1 MALNRLQPVDILVLA
16 YVGMVSAVAL
26 ARAPGSSGTWWLLT
40 AHALIAILVVLVTRR
55 GLGRTGT
62 LLREIYPL
70 VLLGALY
77 GALDILNSGRGTEV
91 FDPMVMQWEATV
103 FGGQISRD
111 WWRSAGSPFWSTALH
126 GAYLSYYVIIPLPP
140 LYFAATNDQ
149 AALRRS
155 VFLIMT
161 AFILSYLFFVFFP
174 VAGPYYQFPRPTGE
188 FVANPMART
197 VYGLLASG
205 SSFGAAFPSS
215 HVAATV
221 AAAVAAWWG
230 APRLGSA
237 LTLPTVLLTIGVVYT
252 QMHYGVDAMAGLA
265 VAAIAVTLTLILEK
279 RTSPGAG
286 RRGRLGTAP

>member
-1 MALNRLQPVDILVLA
+1 MNRLRPVDILVLA
-16 YVGMVSAVAL
+16 YVGIVSAMAL

-40 AHALIAILVVLVTRR
+40 AHILIVILVLLVNRP
-55 GLGRTGT
+55 GLGHTGT

-77 GALDILNSGRGTEV
+77 GALDILNSSRGTDV
-91 FDPMVMQWEATV
+91 FDQVVMGWEAAL

-111 WWRSAGSPFWSTALH
+111 WWRGATSPFWSTVLH
-126 GAYLSYYVIIPLPP
+126 GAYLTYYVIIPLPP
-140 LYFAATNDQ
+140 LYFAVTNNR
-149 AALRRS
+149 AALQRS

-174 VAGPYYQFPRPTGE
+174 VAGPYYQFERPAGE
-188 FVANPMART
+188 FIANPMART
-197 VYGLLASG
+197 VYGILATG
-205 SSFGAAFPSS
+205 SSYGAAFPSS

-221 AAAVAAWWG
+221 AAVVAAWWG
-230 APRLGSA
+230 APLLGLV

-252 QMHYGVDAMAGLA
+252 QMHYGVDVLAGLA
-265 VAAIAVTLTLILEK
+265 VAVMAVALTVVLEK

-286 RRGRLGTAP
+286 RRGRIETAP

>member
-1 MALNRLQPVDILVLA
+1 VNRLRPVDILVLA
-16 YVGMVSAVAL
+16 YVGIVSAVAL

-40 AHALIAILVVLVTRR
+40 AHAMIVILVLLVNRP

-77 GALDILNSGRGTEV
+77 GALDILNSSRGTDV
-91 FDPMVMQWEATV
+91 FDQVVMGWEAAL

-111 WWRSAGSPFWSTALH
+111 WWRGATSPFWSTVLH
-126 GAYLSYYVIIPLPP
+126 GAYLTYYVIIPLPP
-140 LYFAATNDQ
+140 LYFAVTNNR
-149 AALRRS
+149 AALQRS

-174 VAGPYYQFPRPTGE
+174 VAGPYYQFERPAGE
-188 FVANPMART
+188 FIANPMART
-197 VYGLLASG
+197 VYGILATG
-205 SSFGAAFPSS
+205 SSYGAAFPSS

-221 AAAVAAWWG
+221 AAVVAAWWG
-230 APRLGSA
+230 APLLGLV

-252 QMHYGVDAMAGLA
+252 QMHYGVDVIAGLVIAGLA
-265 VAAIAVTLTLILEK
+265 VALTVALEK

-286 RRGRLGTAP
+286 RRGRVETAP

>member
-1 MALNRLQPVDILVLA
+1 
-16 YVGMVSAVAL
+16 VAL

-40 AHALIAILVVLVTRR
+40 AHALIVILVALVNRP

-70 VLLGALY
+70 VLLGSLY
-77 GALDILNSGRGTEV
+77 GALDILNRGRGTDV
-91 FDPMVMQWEATV
+91 FDQVVMGWEAAL

-111 WWRSAGSPFWSTALH
+111 WWRSAGSPFWSTVLH
-126 GAYLSYYVIIPLPP
+126 GAYLTYYVIIPLPP
-140 LYFAATNDQ
+140 LYFAISNNQ

-174 VAGPYYQFPRPTGE
+174 VAGPYYQFDRPTGE
-188 FVANPMART
+188 FVDNPMARA
-197 VYGLLASG
+197 VYGLLATG
-205 SSFGAAFPSS
+205 SSYGAAFPSS

-221 AAAVAAWWG
+221 AAVAAAWWD
-230 APRLGSA
+230 APRLGLA
-237 LTLPTVLLTIGVVYT
+237 LTLPTALLTIGVVYT
-252 QMHYGVDAMAGLA
+252 QMHYGVDVLAGLA
-265 VAAIAVTLTLILEK
+265 VAALAVMLTVVLEK

-286 RRGRLGTAP
+286 RRGRVETAP

>member
-1 MALNRLQPVDILVLA
+1 MNRLRPVDTLVLA
-16 YVGMVSAVAL
+16 YVGIVSAVAL
-26 ARAPGSSGTWWLLT
+26 ARAPGTSGTWWLLT
-40 AHALIAILVVLVTRR
+40 AHALIVILVVLVNRP

-77 GALDILNSGRGTEV
+77 GALDILNSSRGTRV
-91 FDPMVMQWEATV
+91 FDRLVMGWEAAV

-111 WWRSAGSPFWSTALH
+111 WWRSATSPFWSTVLH
-126 GAYLSYYVIIPLPP
+126 GAYLTYYVIIPLPP
-140 LYFAATNDQ
+140 LYFAVTNNR
-149 AALRRS
+149 AALQRS

-174 VAGPYYQFPRPTGE
+174 VAGPYYQFERPAGE

-197 VYGLLASG
+197 VYGILAAG
-205 SSFGAAFPSS
+205 SSYGAAFPSS
-215 HVAATV
+215 HVAATM
-221 AAAVAAWWG
+221 AAVVAAWWG
-230 APRLGSA
+230 APLLGLVLA
-237 LTLPTVLLTIGVVYT
+237 LPTALLTIGVVYT
-252 QMHYGVDAMAGLA
+252 QMHYGVDVIAGLA
-265 VAAIAVTLTLILEK
+265 IAVMAVALTVVLER

>member
-1 MALNRLQPVDILVLA
+1 MTRLRPVDILVLA
-16 YVGMVSAVAL
+16 YVGIVSAVAL

-40 AHALIAILVVLVTRR
+40 AHALIVILVALVNRP

-70 VLLGALY
+70 VLLGSLY
-77 GALDILNSGRGTEV
+77 GALDILNRGRGTDV
-91 FDPMVMQWEATV
+91 FDQVVMGWEAAL

-111 WWRSAGSPFWSTALH
+111 WWRGATSPFWSTVLH
-126 GAYLSYYVIIPLPP
+126 GAYLTYYVIIPLPP
-140 LYFAATNDQ
+140 LYFAVTNNR

-174 VAGPYYQFPRPTGE
+174 VAGPYYQFERPAGE

-197 VYGLLASG
+197 VYGILATG
-205 SSFGAAFPSS
+205 SSYGAAFPSS

-221 AAAVAAWWG
+221 AAVVAAWWG
-230 APRLGSA
+230 APLLGLV

-252 QMHYGVDAMAGLA
+252 QMHYGVDVIAGLVIAGLA
-265 VAAIAVTLTLILEK
+265 VALTVALEK

-286 RRGRLGTAP
+286 RRGRVETAP

>member
-1 MALNRLQPVDILVLA
+1 MNRLRPVDILVLA
-16 YVGMVSAVAL
+16 YVGIVSAVAL

-40 AHALIAILVVLVTRR
+40 AHAMIVILVLLVNRP

-77 GALDILNSGRGTEV
+77 GALDILNSSRGTDV
-91 FDPMVMQWEATV
+91 FDQVVMGWEAAL

-111 WWRSAGSPFWSTALH
+111 WWRGATSPFWSTVLH
-126 GAYLSYYVIIPLPP
+126 GAYLTYYVIIPLPP
-140 LYFAATNDQ
+140 LYFAVTNNR
-149 AALRRS
+149 AALQRS

-174 VAGPYYQFPRPTGE
+174 VAGPYYQFERPAGE
-188 FVANPMART
+188 FIANPMART
-197 VYGLLASG
+197 VYGILATG
-205 SSFGAAFPSS
+205 SSYGAAFPSS

-221 AAAVAAWWG
+221 AAVVAAWWG
-230 APRLGSA
+230 APLLGLV

-252 QMHYGVDAMAGLA
+252 QMHYGVDVIAGLVIAGLA
-265 VAAIAVTLTLILEK
+265 VALTVALEK

-286 RRGRLGTAP
+286 RRGRVETAP

>member
-1 MALNRLQPVDILVLA
+1 MAVTRLRPVDILVLA
-16 YVGMVSAVAL
+16 YVGIVSAVAL

-40 AHALIAILVVLVTRR
+40 AHAMIVILVLLVNRP

-77 GALDILNSGRGTEV
+77 GALDILNSSRGTDV
-91 FDPMVMQWEATV
+91 FDQVVMGWEAAL

-111 WWRSAGSPFWSTALH
+111 WWRGATSPFWSTVLH
-126 GAYLSYYVIIPLPP
+126 GAYLTYYVIIPLPP
-140 LYFAATNDQ
+140 LYFAVTNNR
-149 AALRRS
+149 AALQRS

-174 VAGPYYQFPRPTGE
+174 VAGPYYQFERPAGE

-197 VYGLLASG
+197 VYGILATG
-205 SSFGAAFPSS
+205 SSYGAAFPSS

-221 AAAVAAWWG
+221 ATVVAAWWG
-230 APRLGSA
+230 APLLGLV

-252 QMHYGVDAMAGLA
+252 QMHYGVDVIAGLVIAGLA
-265 VAAIAVTLTLILEK
+265 VALTVALEK

-286 RRGRLGTAP
+286 RRGRVETAP

>member
-1 MALNRLQPVDILVLA
+1 MAVTRLRPVDILVLA
-16 YVGMVSAVAL
+16 YVGIVSAVAL

-40 AHALIAILVVLVTRR
+40 AHAMIVILVLLVNRP

-77 GALDILNSGRGTEV
+77 GALDILNSSRGTDV
-91 FDPMVMQWEATV
+91 FDQVVMGWEAAL

-111 WWRSAGSPFWSTALH
+111 WWRGATSPFWSTVLH
-126 GAYLSYYVIIPLPP
+126 GAYLTYYVIIPLPP
-140 LYFAATNDQ
+140 LYFAVTNNR
-149 AALRRS
+149 AALQRS

-174 VAGPYYQFPRPTGE
+174 VAGPYYQFERPAGE
-188 FVANPMART
+188 FIANPMART
-197 VYGLLASG
+197 VYGILATG
-205 SSFGAAFPSS
+205 SSYGAAFPSS

-221 AAAVAAWWG
+221 AAVVAAWWG
-230 APRLGSA
+230 APLLGLV

-252 QMHYGVDAMAGLA
+252 QMHYGVDVIAGLVIAGLA
-265 VAAIAVTLTLILEK
+265 VALTVALEK

-286 RRGRLGTAP
+286 RRGRVETAP

>member
-1 MALNRLQPVDILVLA
+1 MNRLRPVDILVLA
-16 YVGMVSAVAL
+16 YVGIVSAVAL

-40 AHALIAILVVLVTRR
+40 AHAMIVILVLLVNRP

-77 GALDILNSGRGTEV
+77 GALDILNSSRGTDV
-91 FDPMVMQWEATV
+91 FDQVVMGWEAAL

-111 WWRSAGSPFWSTALH
+111 WWRGATSPFWSTVLH
-126 GAYLSYYVIIPLPP
+126 GAYLTYYVIIPLPP
-140 LYFAATNDQ
+140 LYFAVTNNR
-149 AALRRS
+149 AALQRS

-174 VAGPYYQFPRPTGE
+174 VAGPYYQFERPAGE
-188 FVANPMART
+188 FIANPMART
-197 VYGLLASG
+197 VYGILATG
-205 SSFGAAFPSS
+205 SSYGAAFPSS

-221 AAAVAAWWG
+221 AAVVAAWWG
-230 APRLGSA
+230 APLLGLV

-252 QMHYGVDAMAGLA
+252 QMHYGVDVIAGLVIAGLA
-265 VAAIAVTLTLILEK
+265 VALTVVLEK

-286 RRGRLGTAP
+286 RRGRVETAP

>member
-1 MALNRLQPVDILVLA
+1 VLA
-16 YVGMVSAVAL
+16 YVGIVSAVAL

-40 AHALIAILVVLVTRR
+40 AHAMIVILVLLVNRP

-77 GALDILNSGRGTEV
+77 GALDILNSSRGTDV
-91 FDPMVMQWEATV
+91 FDQVVMGWEAAL

-111 WWRSAGSPFWSTALH
+111 WWRGATSPFWSTVLH
-126 GAYLSYYVIIPLPP
+126 GAYLTYYVIIPLPP
-140 LYFAATNDQ
+140 LYFAVTNNR
-149 AALRRS
+149 AALQRS

-174 VAGPYYQFPRPTGE
+174 VAGPYYQFERPAGE
-188 FVANPMART
+188 FIANPMART
-197 VYGLLASG
+197 VYGILATG
-205 SSFGAAFPSS
+205 SSYGAAFPSS

-221 AAAVAAWWG
+221 AAVVAAWWG
-230 APRLGSA
+230 APLLGLV

-252 QMHYGVDAMAGLA
+252 QMHYGVDVIAGLVIAGLA
-265 VAAIAVTLTLILEK
+265 VALTVVLEK

-286 RRGRLGTAP
+286 RRGRVETAP